1 MTAYRFCRTDD
12 RALLVAAF
20 ESCRGP
26 EDEAEPPLDNEGFK
40 RLVRDLDLWC
50 SSCMVAFEGKDAVGV
65 LLGAKRATT
74 TLVYGLRVHPEHRRL
89 GHARHLLTSL
99 SSKLAI
105 LGPPGLLAE
114 VPAERRKVA
123 GAAFEACGWKL
134 TGEFR
139 DWCRPAGRNRE
150 PALPVGGAARE
161 ALGPVSLDDLVSGG
175 LVGNGLCC
183 WQRDL
188 PALTKPG
195 RSIEGLAFHSQERL
209 EAWALYEPSATA
221 GEPCQI
227 FLTGS
232 AEGPLGRFGFSTVM
246 DELATR
252 AADSPLVLARAA
264 PDEIEPDLLGEV
276 GFEPGYK
283 YFLYTSEA
291 LAA

>member
-26 EDEAEPPLDNEGFK
+26 EDEGEPPLDNEGFK

-50 SSCMVAFEGKDAVGV
+50 SSCMVAFEGKEAVGV

-74 TLVYGLRVHPEHRRL
+74 TLVYGLRVHPEHRRR

-114 VPAERRKVA
+114 VPAERWAVA
-123 GAAFEACGWKL
+123 GAVFEACGWTL
-134 TGEFR
+134 AGSFR
-139 DWCRPAGRNRE
+139 DWRRAG
-150 PALPVGGAARE
+150 GGSKGLSSSGARE
-161 ALGPVSLDDLVSGG
+161 ALGPVSLEGLQASG
-175 LVGNGLCC
+175 LVGNGLRC

-195 RSIEGLAFHSQERL
+195 RALEGLAFHSQERI
-209 EAWALYEPSATA
+209 EAWALYEPSAVL
-221 GEPCQI
+221 GEPWQI
-227 FLTGS
+227 FLAGL
-232 AEGPLGRFGFSTVM
+232 APGPLGQLGFSTVM
-246 DELATR
+246 DEMARLAG
-252 AADSPLVLARAA
+252 DSALVLARMA
-264 PDEIEPDLLGEV
+264 PKEIESDVLNV
-276 GFEPGYK
+276 AGFERGDETL
-283 YFLYTSEA
+283 LYTSEA
-291 LAA
+291 QAA

>member
-26 EDEAEPPLDNEGFK
+26 EDEGEPPLDNEGFK

-74 TLVYGLRVHPEHRRL
+74 TLVYGLRVHPEHRRR

-114 VPAERRKVA
+114 VPAERRAVA

-134 TGEFR
+134 TGRFQ
-139 DWCRPAGRNRE
+139 DWRRPG
-150 PALPVGGAARE
+150 GGATSLASGGARE
-161 ALGPVSLDDLVSGG
+161 ALGPVNLEELSTAG
-175 LVGNGLCC
+175 LVGDGLRC
-183 WQRDL
+183 WHRDL

-195 RSIEGLAFHSQERL
+195 RTLEGVAFHSQERI
-209 EAWALYEPSATA
+209 EAWALYEPGATA
-221 GEPCQI
+221 CEPWQI

-232 AEGPLGRFGFSTVM
+232 APGTLGRLGFSTVM
-246 DELATR
+246 DEVAGLAG
-252 AADSPLVLARAA
+252 DSELVLARAA
-264 PDEIEPDLLGEV
+264 SEEIEPELLAGAGFKPGGETL
-276 GFEPGYK
+276 
-283 YFLYTSEA
+283 LYTSEA
-291 LAA
+291 QAA

>member
-74 TLVYGLRVHPEHRRL
+74 TLVYGLRVHPEHRRR

-105 LGPPGLLAE
+105 LGPPGLVAE
-114 VPAERRKVA
+114 VPTERRAAA
-123 GAAFEACGWKL
+123 GAVFEACGWKL
-134 TGEFR
+134 AGRFR
-139 DWCRPAGRNRE
+139 DWRRP
-150 PALPVGGAARE
+150 GGGSTGISYSGARE
-161 ALGPVSLDDLVSGG
+161 ALGPVSFEELQAAG
-175 LVGNGLCC
+175 LVGGGLRC
-183 WQRDL
+183 WHRDL

-195 RSIEGLAFHSQERL
+195 RALEGLAFHSQERI
-209 EAWALYEPSATA
+209 EAWALYEPGVAP
-221 GEPCQI
+221 GEPWQI

-232 AEGPLGRFGFSTVM
+232 APGPLGRLGFSTVM
-246 DELATR
+246 DELAGL
-252 AADSPLVLARAA
+252 AGDSALVLARAA
-264 PDEIEPDLLGEV
+264 PDEIEPGLLAEA
-276 GFEPGYK
+276 GFAPGDETL
-283 YFLYTSEA
+283 LYTSEA
-291 LAA
+291 QAA

>member
-74 TLVYGLRVHPEHRRL
+74 TLVYGLRVHPEHRRR

-114 VPAERRKVA
+114 VPAERRGGA
-123 GAAFEACGWKL
+123 GAVFEACGWKL
-134 TGEFR
+134 VGTFR
-139 DWCRPAGRNRE
+139 DWLRPAVRD
-150 PALPVGGAARE
+150 GGSAISAGVRE
-161 ALGPVSLDDLVSGG
+161 ALGPVSLDDLLASG
-175 LVGNGLCC
+175 LVGNHLRC
-183 WQRDL
+183 WHRDL

-195 RSIEGLAFHSQERL
+195 RALEGLAFHSQERI
-209 EAWALYEPSATA
+209 EAWALYERGAVP
-221 GEPCQI
+221 GEPWQI
-227 FLTGS
+227 FLTGL
-232 AEGPLGRFGFSTVM
+232 AHGPLGRLGFSTVM
-246 DELATR
+246 DELAGL
-252 AADSPLVLARAA
+252 AGDSALVLARAA
-264 PDEIEPDLLGEV
+264 LDEIEPELLGEV
-276 GFEPGYK
+276 GFDPGDAYL
-283 YFLYTSEA
+283 LYTSEA
-291 LAA
+291 QAA

>member
-26 EDEAEPPLDNEGFK
+26 EDEGEPPLDNEGFK

-74 TLVYGLRVHPEHRRL
+74 TLVYGLRVHPEHRRR

-114 VPAERRKVA
+114 VPAERRGVA

-134 TGEFR
+134 TGSFR
-139 DWCRPAGRNRE
+139 DWRRAG
-150 PALPVGGAARE
+150 GGATGHSSGGARE
-161 ALGPVSLDDLVSGG
+161 ALGPVSFEELQAGG
-175 LVGNGLCC
+175 LVGNGLRC

-188 PALTKPG
+188 PSLTKPG
-195 RSIEGLAFHSQERL
+195 RALEGLAFHSQERI
-209 EAWALYEPSATA
+209 EAWALYEPGATA
-221 GEPCQI
+221 GEPWQI
-227 FLTGS
+227 FLTGL
-232 AEGPLGRFGFSTVM
+232 APGPLGRLGFSTVM
-246 DELATR
+246 DELSRLAG
-252 AADSPLVLARAA
+252 DSPLVLARAA
-264 PDEIEPDLLGEV
+264 PDEIGPELLDGA
-276 GFEPGYK
+276 GFELGDET
-283 YFLYTSEA
+283 FLYTSEA
-291 LAA
+291 QAA

>member
-50 SSCMVAFEGKDAVGV
+50 SSCMVAVEGKDAVGV

-74 TLVYGLRVHPEHRRL
+74 TLVYGLRVHPEHRRK

-114 VPAERRKVA
+114 VPAERRGVA
-123 GAAFEACGWKL
+123 GAVFEACGWKL
-134 TGEFR
+134 ASSFR
-139 DWCRPAGRNRE
+139 DWRRAG
-150 PALPVGGAARE
+150 GGESSPSTGGARE
-161 ALGPVSLDDLVSGG
+161 ALGSVSLEELQAAG
-175 LVGNGLCC
+175 LVGNGVRC
-183 WQRDL
+183 WHRDL

-195 RSIEGLAFHSQERL
+195 RCLDGLAFHSQEQL
-209 EAWALYEPSATA
+209 EAWALYEPGAVRE
-221 GEPCQI
+221 EPWQI
-227 FLTGS
+227 FLAGL
-232 AEGPLGRFGFSTVM
+232 AQGPLGRLGFATVM
-246 DELATR
+246 DELAGL
-252 AADSPLVLARAA
+252 AGDSMLVLARAA
-264 PDEIEPDLLGEV
+264 PEEIESDWLAGAGFGPSGETL
-276 GFEPGYK
+276 
-283 YFLYTSEA
+283 LYTSEA
-291 LAA
+291 QAA

>member
-1 MTAYRFCRTDD
+1 VTAYRFCRTDD

-20 ESCRGP
+20 ENCRGP

-74 TLVYGLRVHPEHRRL
+74 TLVYGLRVHLEHRRR

-114 VPAERRKVA
+114 VPAERHGVA

-134 TGEFR
+134 TGRFQ
-139 DWCRPAGRNRE
+139 DWRRPGGRSTS
-150 PALPVGGAARE
+150 LSSGGARE
-161 ALGPVSLDDLVSGG
+161 ALGPVSLEELQSAG
-175 LVGNGLCC
+175 LVGEGQRC

-195 RSIEGLAFHSQERL
+195 RCLEGLAFHSQEQL
-209 EAWALYEPSATA
+209 EAWALYEPNAVPC
-221 GEPCQI
+221 EPWQI
-227 FLTGS
+227 FLTGL
-232 AEGPLGRFGFSTVM
+232 AQGALGRLGFSTLM
-246 DELATR
+246 DELAGL
-252 AADSPLVLARAA
+252 AGDSPLVLARAA
-264 PDEIEPDLLGEV
+264 PGEIEPELLAGV
-276 GFEPGYK
+276 GFETGDEYL
-283 YFLYTSEA
+283 LYTSEA
-291 LAA
+291 QAA

>member
-20 ESCRGP
+20 ESCRGS

-74 TLVYGLRVHPEHRRL
+74 TLVYGLRVHPEHRRK

-123 GAAFEACGWKL
+123 GATFEACGWKL
-134 TGEFR
+134 ANR
-139 DWCRPAGRNRE
+139 LQDWRRP
-150 PALPVGGAARE
+150 GGGPTSLSSSGARE
-161 ALGPVSLDDLVSGG
+161 ALGPVSLEELQAAG
-175 LVGNGLCC
+175 LVGNDLRC
-183 WQRDL
+183 WHRDL

-195 RSIEGLAFHSQERL
+195 RALEGLAFQSQEQL
-209 EAWALYEPSATA
+209 EAWALYEPGAA
-221 GEPCQI
+221 PGELWQI
-227 FLTGS
+227 FGTGL
-232 AEGPLGRFGFSTVM
+232 APGPLGRLGFSTVM
-246 DELATR
+246 AELAGL
-252 AADSPLVLARAA
+252 AGDSPLVLGRAA
-264 PDEIEPDLLGEV
+264 PDEIEPELLAEV
-276 GFEPGYK
+276 GFVPGGETL
-283 YFLYTSEA
+283 LYTSEA
-291 LAA
+291 QAA

>member
-1 MTAYRFCRTDD
+1 VTAYRFCRTDD

-65 LLGAKRATT
+65 LLGAKRAAT
-74 TLVYGLRVHPEHRRL
+74 TLVYGLRVRPEHRRK

-123 GAAFEACGWKL
+123 GATFEACGWKL
-134 TGEFR
+134 TGRFQ
-139 DWCRPAGRNRE
+139 DWRRPGGGSTR
-150 PALPVGGAARE
+150 LPSGGARE
-161 ALGPVSLDDLVSGG
+161 ALGPVSFEELQTAG
-175 LVGNGLCC
+175 LVGNGLRC

-195 RSIEGLAFHSQERL
+195 RALEGLAFHSQERI
-209 EAWALYEPSATA
+209 EAWALYERGAVP
-221 GEPCQI
+221 GEPWQV
-227 FLTGS
+227 FLLS
-232 AEGPLGRFGFSTVM
+232 LAPGPLGRLGFSTVM
-246 DELATR
+246 DEVAGLAG
-252 AADSPLVLARAA
+252 DSTLVLARAA
-264 PDEIEPDLLGEV
+264 PDEIESELLAGA
-276 GFEPGYK
+276 GFEPGDETL
-283 YFLYTSEA
+283 LYNSEA
-291 LAA
+291 QAA

>member
-26 EDEAEPPLDNEGFK
+26 EDEGEPPLDNEGFK

-50 SSCMVAFEGKDAVGV
+50 SSCMVAFEGRDAVGV

-74 TLVYGLRVHPEHRRL
+74 TLVYGLRVHPEHRRR

-114 VPAERRKVA
+114 VPAERRAVA

-134 TGEFR
+134 SASLR
-139 DWCRPAGRNRE
+139 DWRRP
-150 PALPVGGAARE
+150 GGGSKGISSSGARE
-161 ALGPVSLDDLVSGG
+161 ALGPVSLEELQAAG
-175 LVGNGLCC
+175 LVGNGLRC
-183 WQRDL
+183 WHRDL

-195 RSIEGLAFHSQERL
+195 RVLEGLAFHSQERI
-209 EAWALYEPSATA
+209 EAWALYEPGVAA
-221 GEPCQI
+221 GEPWQI
-227 FLTGS
+227 FLAGL
-232 AEGPLGRFGFSTVM
+232 APGPLGRLGFSTVM
-246 DELATR
+246 DELAGL
-252 AADSPLVLARAA
+252 AGDSTLVLARAA
-264 PDEIEPDLLGEV
+264 PDEIEQELLGEA
-276 GFEPGYK
+276 GFEPGDETL
-283 YFLYTSEA
+283 LYTS
-291 LAA
+291 AAQAA